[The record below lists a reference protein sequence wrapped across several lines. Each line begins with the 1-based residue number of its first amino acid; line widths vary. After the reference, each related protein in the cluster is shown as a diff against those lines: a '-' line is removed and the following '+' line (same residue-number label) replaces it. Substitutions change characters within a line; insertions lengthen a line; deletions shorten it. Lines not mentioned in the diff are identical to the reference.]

1 MRKPTPKKRERRG
14 KAPATG
20 ESLWRLNRLGRL
32 RLVDE
37 PGEPIDLR
45 TAALAALELERP
57 GAAVQ
62 PGGL

>member
-1 MRKPTPKKRERRG
+1 MRKPKKREKRERG
-14 KAPATG
+14 KPPATG